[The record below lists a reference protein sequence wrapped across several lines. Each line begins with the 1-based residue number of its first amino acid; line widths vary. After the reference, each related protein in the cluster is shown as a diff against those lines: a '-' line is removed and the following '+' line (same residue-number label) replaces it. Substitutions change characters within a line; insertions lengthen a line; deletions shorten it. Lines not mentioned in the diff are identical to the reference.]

1 MLHSGGL
8 RGAGLG
14 KRLQAFV
21 YDGMVLAFLLLT
33 SAAVGSA
40 LHLAVGPVR
49 FTPALAD
56 GVAFLALILPVILY
70 GAWAE
75 SSPRQST
82 FGKRKA
88 GLVVVDARGGRLSRG
103 RAFARSA
110 LKYLPWQIAH
120 SCLFRVPGWPSDPQE
135 PSPWIWAGLIL
146 AQALVLITLLTL
158 SFGHRRTPYDR
169 ISGSYVVLAR
179 RDE

>member
-1 MLHSGGL
+1 MP

-21 YDGMVLAFLLLT
+21 YDGMVLAFLLLM
-33 SAAVGSA
+33 SAAIGSA
-40 LHLAVGPVR
+40 LHVAVGPVR

-56 GVAFLALILPVILY
+56 GVAFVVLILPVILY

-75 SSPRQST
+75 SSPRQAT
-82 FGKRKA
+82 FGKRRA
-88 GLVVVDARGGRLSRG
+88 GLVVVDARGGRLSRR
-103 RAFARSA
+103 RALARSA

-146 AQALVLITLLTL
+146 AQGLVLLTLLTL
-158 SFGHRRTPYDR
+158 SFGRERRTPYDR
-169 ISGSYVVLAR
+169 IAGTAVVAR
-179 RDE
+179 LDE

>member
-75 SSPRQST
+75 SSPRQAT

-88 GLVVVDARGGRLSRG
+88 GLVVVDARGGRLSRR

-135 PSPWIWAGLIL
+135 PAPWIWAGLIL
-146 AQALVLITLLTL
+146 AQALVLLALLTL
-158 SFGHRRTPYDR
+158 SFGQRRTPYDR
-169 ISGSYVVLAR
+169 ISGAFVVLAR
-179 RDE
+179 QDE